1 MLRIPCPHCGLRDY
15 TEFHYAGDA
24 TKLRPAHGTD
34 DRAASDDRAVSEGIP
49 SGEGTPSGGD
59 LRAWHDYVFLF
70 DNPKGAHLEYW
81 QHVEGCRQW
90 LVLERDTATN
100 TVGRS
105 WLARNRVTEQSH
117 DPA

>member
-1 MLRIPCPHCGLRDY
+1 MLRIPCPHCGVRDY

-24 TKLRPAHGTD
+24 TKLRPALG
-34 DRAASDDRAVSEGIP
+34 A
-49 SGEGTPSGGD
+49 GG

-100 TVGRS
+100 KVGRS
-105 WLARNRVTEQSH
+105 WLARDRAAEQSH

>member
-1 MLRIPCPHCGLRDY
+1 MLRIPCPHCGVRDY

-24 TKLRPAHGTD
+24 SKLRPPHGT
-34 DRAASDDRAVSEGIP
+34 
-49 SGEGTPSGGD
+49 GD

-70 DNPKGAHLEYW
+70 DNPKGTHLEYW

-100 TVGRS
+100 MVGRS
-105 WLARNRVTEQSH
+105 WLARNRVTEQKS
-117 DPA
+117 

>member
-15 TEFHYAGDA
+15 SEFAYAGDA
-24 TKLRPAHGTD
+24 SKQRPAHGT
-34 DRAASDDRAVSEGIP
+34 
-49 SGEGTPSGGD
+49 GD
-59 LRAWHDYVFLF
+59 QRAWYEYVFLF

-100 TVGRS
+100 AVGRS
-105 WLARNRVTEQSH
+105 WFMRGGAGAK
-117 DPA
+117 P

>member
-24 TKLRPAHGTD
+24 SKLRPAHG
-34 DRAASDDRAVSEGIP
+34 A
-49 SGEGTPSGGD
+49 GD

-70 DNPKGAHLEYW
+70 DNPQGLHLEYW

-100 TVGRS
+100 AVGRS
-105 WLARNRVTEQSH
+105 WLARDRVTRQSH

>member
-15 TEFHYAGDA
+15 TEFQYAGDA
-24 TKLRPAHGTD
+24 SKQRPAHGTD
-34 DRAASDDRAVSEGIP
+34 DR
-49 SGEGTPSGGD
+49 
-59 LRAWHDYVFLF
+59 RAWYEYVFLF

-81 QHVEGCRQW
+81 QHVQGCRQW

-105 WLARNRVTEQSH
+105 WFARDRAASRDGGVK
-117 DPA
+117 

>member
-1 MLRIPCPHCGLRDY
+1 MLRIPCPHCGVRDY
-15 TEFHYAGDA
+15 TEFHYGGDA
-24 TKLRPAHGTD
+24 TKLRPAHG
-34 DRAASDDRAVSEGIP
+34 A
-49 SGEGTPSGGD
+49 GD

-105 WLARNRVTEQSH
+105 WLARDRATEQSH

>member
-34 DRAASDDRAVSEGIP
+34 DVRVWR
-49 SGEGTPSGGD
+49 
-59 LRAWHDYVFLF
+59 DYVFLF
-70 DNPKGAHLEYW
+70 DNPKGVHLEYW

-117 DPA
+117 APP

>member
-1 MLRIPCPHCGLRDY
+1 MLRIPCPHCGIRDY

-24 TKLRPAHGTD
+24 TKLRPAHG
-34 DRAASDDRAVSEGIP
+34 A
-49 SGEGTPSGGD
+49 GD

-70 DNPKGAHLEYW
+70 DNPKGTHLEYW

-105 WLARNRVTEQSH
+105 WLARHRAMEQSH
-117 DPA
+117 DSA

>member
-1 MLRIPCPHCGLRDY
+1 MLRIPCPHCGVRDY

-24 TKLRPAHGTD
+24 TKQRPTHGTG
-34 DRAASDDRAVSEGIP
+34 DR
-49 SGEGTPSGGD
+49 
-59 LRAWHDYVFLF
+59 RAWYEYVFLF

-105 WLARNRVTEQSH
+105 WLARAGVKS
-117 DPA
+117 